1 MPTSDN
7 LTTSNHYLVNTESDV
22 SEIGDQL
29 SDSTITTA
37 TINNNNTPAVAA
49 LNTSSLTG
57 KCVETPSK
65 QQQQQTNYHLENEM
79 PLSFASFYYSLKV
92 IKGKGVCLLVGFFFD
107 ATDKIYKKL
116 KWHFFKKLFYLY
128 F

>member
-37 TINNNNTPAVAA
+37 TINNNNTAIAVAGGS
-49 LNTSSLTG
+49 NSSTLIGT
-57 KCVETPSK
+57 CVEAPNK
-65 QQQQQTNYHLENEM
+65 QQQQQQTNYHLENEM

-92 IKGKGVCLLVGFFFD
+92 IKGKGVCLCVVYSD
-107 ATDKIYKKL
+107 IRI
-116 KWHFFKKLFYLY
+116 
-128 F
+128 

>member
-37 TINNNNTPAVAA
+37 TINNNNNNNAA
-49 LNTSSLTG
+49 AGSSSSTLMG
-57 KCVETPSK
+57 VCVEAPNK

-92 IKGKGVCLLVGFFFD
+92 IKGKGVCVFVCFFD
-107 ATDKIYKKL
+107 A
-116 KWHFFKKLFYLY
+116 
-128 F
+128 